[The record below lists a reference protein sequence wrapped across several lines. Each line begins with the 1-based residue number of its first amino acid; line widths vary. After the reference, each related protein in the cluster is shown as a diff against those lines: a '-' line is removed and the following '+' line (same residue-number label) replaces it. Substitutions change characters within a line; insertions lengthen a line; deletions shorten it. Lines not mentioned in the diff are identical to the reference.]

1 LKYRY
6 IVATIIS
13 VLVITLTLFIFLSNK
28 QQNNQDESALLAEIT
43 DYTAQSGVRYLN
55 DSNPY
60 HLMDVYLPN
69 GDGPFPAIIYIHA
82 GGWVKGNRSD
92 LNATAILYAKRGIAG
107 FSIDYTLTSSNSTAW
122 PENIRDVIAALQ
134 FIKENAELY
143 RIDTKKIAVLGTSAG
158 AQLSSLMGT
167 LSGNESFLSGLS
179 LQETIKSQICLVI
192 NYAGVTDLKY
202 TGEHLKSST
211 IYDIIKNAFGN
222 VTYEQNPDL
231 WIEASPATYVSTDDP
246 IFVFVHGYYDEVVP
260 IQIAE
265 SFNSKLQ
272 TTGVETHFVKIQGD
286 HDIITNDEW
295 NLQARYTIDPLLKRV
310 FDLN

>member
-1 LKYRY
+1 MKYRY

-13 VLVITLTLFIFLSNK
+13 LLAIMLTLFIFLSNE
-28 QQNNQDESALLAEIT
+28 QQNNQDESALLPEIT
-43 DYTAQSGVRYLN
+43 DYTSQSGIRYLN

-82 GGWVKGNRSD
+82 GGWVRGNRSD

-107 FSIDYTLTSSNSTAW
+107 FSIDYTLSAPNSSAW
-122 PENIRDVIAALQ
+122 PENIRDVIAALR
-134 FIKENAELY
+134 FIKDNAELY

-158 AQLSSLMGT
+158 GQLASLMGT
-167 LSGNESFLSGLS
+167 ISGNEPFLSELS
-179 LQETIKSQICLVI
+179 LQESIKSQIRLVI

-202 TGEHLKSST
+202 VGEHFKSST
-211 IYDIIKNAFGN
+211 LYNIIRNAFGG
-222 VTYEQNPDL
+222 VSYEQNPDL
-231 WIEASPATYVSTDDP
+231 WIEASPSTYAAADSPV
-246 IFVFVHGYYDEVVP
+246 FVFIHGYYDEVVP

-265 SFNSKLQ
+265 AFNSKLQ
-272 TTGVETHFVKIQGD
+272 ATKVETHFLKIYGD

-295 NLQARYTIDPLLKRV
+295 NLQARYTIDPLLKKV
-310 FDLN
+310 FELD